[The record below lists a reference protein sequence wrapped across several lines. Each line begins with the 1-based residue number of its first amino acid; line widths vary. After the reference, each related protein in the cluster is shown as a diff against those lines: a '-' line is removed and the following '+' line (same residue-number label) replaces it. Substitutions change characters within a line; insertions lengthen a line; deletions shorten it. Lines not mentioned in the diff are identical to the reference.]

1 MVRRIT
7 RRWIPFAERR
17 GSEEIASGS
26 TAYPRAKAQR
36 DSSMPLKRRQME
48 DVYDCVVQDPRDTV
62 KARLPEP
69 QPPGMQASIPCQHV

>member
-1 MVRRIT
+1 VRRIT

-17 GSEEIASGS
+17 GSEEDASGS

-36 DSSMPLKRRQME
+36 DNSMPLKRRRTE
-48 DVYDCVVQDPRDTV
+48 DVYGRVVQDPCDMV
-62 KARLPEP
+62 KATLPEP